1 MEGMKFD
8 QGKSASY
15 LVAHDVVIHD
25 EHTSWSPAFYMARLR
40 EWWNRASTLPA
51 LALVNEDFEGVVKVL
66 EFGAKKYAARNW
78 EAGIAY
84 HRVFRA
90 ADKHYRNIGTLDAE
104 TGLPHLHHFLCCY
117 MFLAA
122 YTARGLHQF
131 DDRPGVGPYILKGQ
145 DGSPARVVELRVHR
159 SETERSQ
166 DLPREYS
173 SKAAAEAAGNVPY
186 RAVRLGVS

>member
-15 LVAHDVVIHD
+15 LIAHDVVIHD

-51 LALVNEDFEGVVKVL
+51 LALVNEDFEGLVKVL

-104 TGLPHLHHFLCCY
+104 TSLPHLHHFLCCY

-131 DDRPGVGPYILKGQ
+131 DDRPGV
-145 DGSPARVVELRVHR
+145 ARLYTLQEVRALTR
-159 SETERSQ
+159 
-166 DLPREYS
+166 
-173 SKAAAEAAGNVPY
+173 AAASGLVVKVGEEWIPDLAQLPVGGA
-186 RAVRLGVS
+186 